1 MGMTRRKPLLSL
13 LAVLMVALSGAAPA
27 TAGSPDLATADIL
40 TGWRDAK
47 TGTHVAAVRIQLKDG
62 WKTYWRAP
70 GDAGIPP
77 ILDWSGSGNLA
88 NASITWPIPE
98 VFAQNGMRSIGYR
111 NEVIL
116 PIAFEP
122 RRDGRAVKLRG
133 TLDIGVCNEICVPQR
148 LKVSATLPADA
159 AKRDPRIAAAFA
171 ARPLSASEAG
181 LRDIRC
187 RIEPSSDGL
196 RLSLEI
202 DMPSVGAPEAAVVEV
217 GIPGVWVGEPK
228 TRRTGGT
235 LLAETQLQHMSGDA
249 FMLDRSALRVT
260 VIGRKNAV
268 DIQGC
273 DAR

>member
-1 MGMTRRKPLLSL
+1 MTRRNSILPLIAALT
-13 LAVLMVALSGAAPA
+13 VALGGSAPA
-27 TAGSPDLATADIL
+27 IAGSPDLATAEIL
-40 TGWRDAK
+40 TGWRDAGN
-47 TGTHVAAVRIQLKDG
+47 GTHVAGLRIRLKDG

-88 NASITWPIPE
+88 NATITWPTPE

-133 TLDIGVCNEICVPQR
+133 TLDIGVCNDICVPQH

-159 AKRDPRIAAAFA
+159 TKRDPRIAAAFA

-181 LRDIRC
+181 LRAMRC
-187 RIEPSSDGL
+187 RIEPAPEGL
-196 RLSLEI
+196 RLALEI
-202 DMPSVGAPEAAVVEV
+202 DMPSAGAPETAVVEA
-217 GIPGVWVGEPK
+217 GIPGVWVAEPK

-260 VIGRKNAV
+260 VIGGKHAV
-268 DIQGC
+268 DIRGC

>member
-1 MGMTRRKPLLSL
+1 MTRRKPLLSL
-13 LAVLMVALSGAAPA
+13 LAALVVALSGAAPA
-27 TAGSPDLATADIL
+27 TAGGADLASADIL

-47 TGTHVAAVRIQLKDG
+47 TGTHVAALRTRLKDG

-77 ILDWSGSGNLA
+77 IFDWSGSGNLA
-88 NASITWPIPE
+88 DTTINWPTPE

-133 TLDIGVCNEICVPQR
+133 TLDIGVCNDICVPQR

-171 ARPLSASEAG
+171 ARPLSAREAG
-181 LRDIRC
+181 LRAIRC
-187 RIEPSSDGL
+187 TISPTANGL
-196 RLSLEI
+196 RIGLEI
-202 DMPSVGAPEAAVVEV
+202 DMPSAGTPEAAVVES
-217 GIPGVWVGEPK
+217 GLPDVWVGEPK
-228 TRRTGGT
+228 TRRSGGT
-235 LLAETQLQHMSGDA
+235 LFAETEMQHVSGGV

-260 VIGRKNAV
+260 VIGRKHAV
-268 DIQGC
+268 DIRGC
-273 DAR
+273 DG